1 MLFPTYFPWFISPI
15 KWKNPPNLVD
25 SHLVKL
31 LEKCGVDQPSSVS
44 LHAASAGA
52 CPTRRLGVER
62 GPCEG
67 NATLHG
73 TRGGDAPWQG
83 PARQGNSQQRDAY
96 SRRTCADNI
105 ESWVYQWTAGVDSN
119 SGLLYTWQFTGF
131 VTPQSQNADLSGPW
145 VRPKYIFTWTTWVCF

>member
-44 LHAASAGA
+44 LHAASADA

-83 PARQGNSQQRDAY
+83 PALQGNSSVMLTHAGRVLTTLRAEFTSEQLA
-96 SRRTCADNI
+96 
-105 ESWVYQWTAGVDSN
+105 WTAILDPYTPGSSQALLLPRVKMLTSVDR
-119 SGLLYTWQFTGF
+119 G
-131 VTPQSQNADLSGPW
+131 SGPHIYSHGPLGS
-145 VRPKYIFTWTTWVCF
+145 VFI